1 MEPTSFVFIPFWVE
15 KVLKRN
21 KLSLKDILEYEK
33 IRKYFSLED
42 LAGLLCVQESDQLGS
57 FSSFKEFSLR
67 TVLLSSW
74 MKTSG
79 ALAVELGSAVIPLS
93 YSKEVKNYVLVK
105 LSEQDVV
112 SQNIDDPVYRI
123 VDIERNTFC
132 IVLKP
137 GFVKLHNSVEA
148 LLDFVKDIL
157 KVFYVYHKVEVVS
170 REPIFKAYLN
180 LLEGS
185 TPKA

>member
-1 MEPTSFVFIPFWVE
+1 MEPTSFILIPFWAE

-21 KLSLKDILEYEK
+21 KLSLKDILDYEK
-33 IRKYFSLED
+33 IRKFFSLED
-42 LAGLLCVQESDQLGS
+42 LAGLLSIQENTEIET
-57 FSSFKEFSLR
+57 FKLITLR

-74 MKTSG
+74 EKTSG
-79 ALAVELGSAVIPLS
+79 ALKVELGSTVIPLS
-93 YSKEVKNYVLVK
+93 YSEEVKSY
-105 LSEQDVV
+105 V
-112 SQNIDDPVYRI
+112 SQMLNASDDVASQNVQDSVYRV

-137 GFVKLHNSVEA
+137 GFSALHESSEA
-148 LLDFVKDIL
+148 LLNFVKDIL
-157 KVFYVYHKVEVVS
+157 KVFYVYHKVEDVS
-170 REPIFKAYLN
+170 KEPIFKTYLT